1 MTLAITCGEPA
12 GIGPELCVRLAGM
25 DLPAPVVAIGDAT
38 LLAERA
44 EHIGCPV
51 SITPFDDAITAH
63 TPGTLVLQILQDGIE
78 QLTAKELDE
87 VFRIADHEVARRLAR
102 AHSKDDGL

>member
-1 MTLAITCGEPA
+1 M
-12 GIGPELCVRLAGM
+12 
-25 DLPAPVVAIGDAT
+25 
-38 LLAERA
+38 
-44 EHIGCPV
+44 PV
-51 SITPFDDAITAH
+51 S
-63 TPGTLVLQILQDGIE
+63 PGTLVLQILQDGIE